1 LKLPEEIQF
10 IENSRM
16 PQKTTTARLDGQV
29 CIITGAT
36 SGVGYESAKR
46 LAQAGAHLVLV
57 CRDAEKA
64 KRVKAEITDRYNT
77 EVDLV
82 QADFSNLDDVRSA
95 ADQILHQFSAI
106 NILINNAGIHLTK
119 RTLTTDGFET
129 VFCVNHLASFLFT
142 RLLLERMIETS
153 PSRIIHVNSEGHR
166 FGGLDL
172 DDLNWGKRRYN
183 GYKSYGASKTAQLL
197 TVWELA
203 DRLKGSGVTIN
214 AVHPG
219 AVATNIGMNNGI
231 LFQMYQKYLL
241 FPFLKRPK
249 ISGEVLYYFAA
260 APELNKTSGKFFNQT
275 IEEKPAPHA
284 LDRITGKHIWDI
296 SEKLTG
302 LAPEIRALNHDE
314 DAVEEGVSSVTPRS
328 YSTSL
333 GT

>member
-1 LKLPEEIQF
+1 MKLPEEIQF

-57 CRDAEKA
+57 CRNIEKA
-64 KRVKAEITDRYNT
+64 QGVKAEFMALFNAR
-77 EVDLV
+77 VDLV

-95 ADQILHQFSAI
+95 ADQILHQYSAI
-106 NILINNAGIHLTK
+106 NILINNAGLHLTT
-119 RTLTTDGFET
+119 RTLTAQGFEA

-153 PSRIIHVNSEGHR
+153 SSRIIQVNSEGHR
-166 FGGLDL
+166 FGGLNL
-172 DDLNWGKRRYN
+172 DDLHWKKRRYN
-183 GYKSYGASKTAQLL
+183 GYKSYGASKTAQML

-203 DRLKGSGVTIN
+203 DRLKGSSVTIN

-231 LFQMYQKYLL
+231 LFQMYQKYFL

-284 LDRITGKHIWDI
+284 LDRITGKRIWDI
-296 SEKLTG
+296 SEELTG
-302 LAPEIRALNHDE
+302 LTPESGIFDDDE
-314 DAVEEGVSSVTPRS
+314 SVVEEGIPNVTSRS
-328 YSTSL
+328 YSTNL

>member
-1 LKLPEEIQF
+1 MKLPEEIQF

-64 KRVKAEITDRYNT
+64 QRVKAEIIDRHKT

-95 ADQILHQFSAI
+95 ADQILNQYSAI
-106 NILINNAGIHLTK
+106 NVLINNAGLHLTT
-119 RTLTTDGFET
+119 RILTAQGFEA

-142 RLLLERMIETS
+142 RLLIERMIETPS
-153 PSRIIHVNSEGHR
+153 SRIIQVNSEGHR

-172 DDLNWGKRRYN
+172 DDLDWENRRYN
-183 GYKSYGASKTAQLL
+183 GYKSYGASKVAQLL

-203 DRLKGSGVTIN
+203 DRLNGSGVTIN

-219 AVATNIGMNNGI
+219 SVATNIGMNNGI
-231 LFQMYQKYLL
+231 FFQWYQKLL
-241 FPFLKRPK
+241 IFPFLKRPK

-275 IEEKPAPHA
+275 IEEKPASHA
-284 LDRITGKHIWDI
+284 LDRTTGKRIWEI
-296 SEKLTG
+296 SEKMTG
-302 LAPEIRALNHDE
+302 LTPQ
-314 DAVEEGVSSVTPRS
+314 SSS
-328 YSTSL
+328 FNYN
-333 GT
+333 